1 MAQSYLQSQLE
12 DRGPE
17 GGRGRATV
25 AQNTW
30 ESLDTNKV
38 VFFPTMELSCGSQ
51 GFNTLLKDTTVVWLA
66 DLLNLVHT
74 RCKCYMAKSM
84 WTPEYNRQ

>member
-38 VFFPTMELSCGSQ
+38 V
-51 GFNTLLKDTTVVWLA
+51 VVWMA